1 MRNKKTIFFSIIAL
15 LLATNVFFGFQYV
28 NLQKEFKQTQAQ
40 LAAQR
45 TNEKVLVFIKLF
57 VGEVLQS
64 DEEVD
69 FETRLLLENSVRAIG
84 DEEILA
90 QWRSFTEST
99 TEVQAQGEVK
109 NLLVLLV
116 RKLESGS
123 SVD

>member
-1 MRNKKTIFFSIIAL
+1 MRNKKTIFLSIIAL

-64 DEEVD
+64 DEEVN

>member
-90 QWRSFTEST
+90 QWRSFTESN

>member
-1 MRNKKTIFFSIIAL
+1 MRNKKTIFLSIIAL

-28 NLQKEFKQTQAQ
+28 NLQKELKQTQAQ

-64 DEEVD
+64 DEEVN

>member
-1 MRNKKTIFFSIIAL
+1 MRNKKTIFLSIIAL